1 MKIVE
6 STPEKLVEV
15 VAERLIEKAAESIR
29 ARDRFLW
36 ALAGGSTP
44 KALYELLATPA
55 FAERIE
61 WEKVFIVFGDERAV
75 SPDDENSNYRM
86 VSESLFSKIDIPPQ
100 NVFRMEGEVEDL
112 HSAARQYSERIEALN
127 APLDVALLGMGDD
140 GHTASLFPHSAALN
154 ETSQFCV
161 ATDVAPLDPH
171 VRRLTL
177 TYPVFNAAREVWIL
191 VTGEKKAE
199 RLIEALNG
207 PRDFDKLPVQGIAPD
222 EGELFWML
230 DKAAQSKI

>member
-6 STPEKLVEV
+6 ATPEKLVEV
-15 VAERLIEKAAESIR
+15 AAERLVESAAKSIR
-29 ARDRFLW
+29 AHDRFLW

-44 KALYELLATPA
+44 KALYQLLATES

-61 WEKVFIVFGDERAV
+61 WGKVLVILGDERAV
-75 SPDDENSNYRM
+75 APDDENSNYRM
-86 VSESLFSKIDIPPQ
+86 ARETLISKIDIPEQ
-100 NVFRMEGEVEDL
+100 NIFRMNGEADDL
-112 HSAARQYSERIEALN
+112 HSAAKQYSQRLEALD

-140 GHTASLFPHSAALN
+140 GHTASLFPHSAALK
-154 ETSQFCV
+154 ETSQLCV

-191 VTGEKKAE
+191 VTGAKKAE
-199 RLIEALNG
+199 RLNEVLNG
-207 PRDFDKLPVQGIAPD
+207 PRDFDKLPVQRIAPH
-222 EGELFWML
+222 EGELIWML
-230 DKAAQSKI
+230 DEAANAA